1 MVATLRNPN
10 RPRPATTAAPK
21 PPASDTTGDPR
32 ADPDEPVETP
42 DKWWRESS
50 FDLRHGL
57 EVSEEDTI
65 PGQLLDELFTPKPKS
80 RPKG

>member
-21 PPASDTTGDPR
+21 PAAPGTTGDTR
-32 ADPDEPVETP
+32 TDADEPVEAP

-57 EVSEEDTI
+57 EVREEDTI
-65 PGQLLDELFTPKPKS
+65 PGQLLDELFTPKKPK
-80 RPKG
+80 PKA

>member
-10 RPRPATTAAPK
+10 RPRPATSAAPK
-21 PPASDTTGDPR
+21 PPAPDTAGDPR
-32 ADPDEPVETP
+32 TDADEPVETP

-57 EVSEEDTI
+57 EVREEDTI
-65 PGQLLDELFTPKPKS
+65 PGPLLDELFTSKP